1 MRRERPRT
9 LYVIAPSTIEC
20 VETVRAFGMVPVE
33 MEHHRNITCAYSL
46 RGTLPGTP
54 FIAKPAADW
63 RPGPNTDALA
73 LATELQMRPLV
84 AHGLLGLGRLASRTG
99 AREAAVEHR
108 EACHDDRHGRPHE
121 DVGALR
127 GRRHGVVRRAD
138 RR

>member
-9 LYVIAPSTIEC
+9 LYVIAPSMIEC

-73 LATELQMRPLV
+73 LAVKALQLQ
-84 AHGLLGLGRLASRTG
+84 GRLRILG
-99 AREAAVEHR
+99 AHEINDYQAFSDMPRREM
-108 EACHDDRHGRPHE
+108 
-121 DVGALR
+121 R
-127 GRRHGVVRRAD
+127 G
-138 RR
+138 